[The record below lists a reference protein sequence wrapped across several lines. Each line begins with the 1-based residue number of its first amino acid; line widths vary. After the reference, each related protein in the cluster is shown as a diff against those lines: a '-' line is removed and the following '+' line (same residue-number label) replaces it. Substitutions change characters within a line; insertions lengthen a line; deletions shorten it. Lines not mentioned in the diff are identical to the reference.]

1 LNETLII
8 IPQIQLLNHSGH
20 RQMNES
26 NTIDSAGQQ
35 RMQGYLEKIA
45 AGPRMSKDLTEEEA
59 EDALSL
65 ILHGSVSPVRSGVF
79 LIAARMKLET
89 VPEILGYWR
98 ALDKTTVRHT
108 LPFDRLLQVADPF
121 DGFNRLP
128 YFGFYTLPVISAL
141 GLPVYGH
148 SSGPQPPKRGT
159 TFEKL
164 LRDHYGV
171 GNTRYEDRLALLQKF
186 GFGFLSTEHCNPA
199 LHGLDPLRVEIV
211 KRPIL
216 ATLEKMLMPVSVKTG
231 GNFLASGYFHK
242 GYEVAMMQVAK
253 ISAFD
258 TTIVGNGA
266 EGTTL
271 YGVHK
276 SARIWTQSG
285 NKEPGERKIDIQ
297 ALLDEKTAGTITE
310 TYENFKNQPY
320 DLAQLA
326 EWGESALANGTGPAA
341 PLIACQAATL
351 GHLFGLFA
359 DAQECYNAALEIL
372 QKGKC
377 KENLTAYIDE
387 LKV

>member
-1 LNETLII
+1 
-8 IPQIQLLNHSGH
+8 
-20 RQMNES
+20 MNES
-26 NTIDSAGQQ
+26 SAINSDGEL
-35 RMQGYLEKIA
+35 RMKSYLEKIA

-65 ILHGSVSPVRSGVF
+65 ILHGSVSQVRRGVF

-108 LPFDRLLQVADPF
+108 LPFDRILQVTDPF

-128 YFGFYTLPVISAL
+128 YFGFYTLPVIAAL

-148 SSGPQPPKRGT
+148 SSEPQPPKLGT

-164 LRDHYGV
+164 LRNHYGV
-171 GNTRYEDRLALLQKF
+171 GNTSYENRLALLQKF
-186 GFGFLSTEHCNPA
+186 GFGFLSTEHCNPP
-199 LHGLDPLRVEIV
+199 LHSLDPLRLEIV

-216 ATLEKMLMPVSVKTG
+216 ATLEKMLMPVRVKTG

-253 ISAFD
+253 ISSFD
-258 TTIVGNGA
+258 ITIVGNGA

-276 SARIWTQSG
+276 SARIWIESG
-285 NKEPGERKIDIQ
+285 DENPVERKVDIQ
-297 ALLDEKTAGTITE
+297 SLFDAETSGTIAS
-310 TYENFKNQPY
+310 TYENFKNQAY

-326 EWGESALANGTGPAA
+326 KWGESALADGTGPAA
-341 PLIACQAATL
+341 PLIACQSAML
-351 GHLFGLFA
+351 CHLFGLFPN
-359 DAQECYNAALEIL
+359 AQDGYTAAFEIL
-372 QKGKC
+372 RQGKC
-377 KENLTAYIDE
+377 QNSLMTYINE
-387 LKV
+387 LKE

>member
-1 LNETLII
+1 
-8 IPQIQLLNHSGH
+8 
-20 RQMNES
+20 MNES
-26 NTIDSAGQQ
+26 NPINSDGEL
-35 RMQGYLEKIA
+35 RMKSYLGKIA
-45 AGPRMSKDLTEEEA
+45 AGPKMSKDLTEEEA

-65 ILHGSVSPVRSGVF
+65 ILQGSVSPVRTGVF

-98 ALDKTTVRHT
+98 ALDKTTVRHS

-128 YFGFYTLPVISAL
+128 YFGFYSLPVIAAL

-148 SSGPQPPKRGT
+148 SSGPQPPKLGT

-171 GNTRYEDRLALLQKF
+171 GNSSYANRLELLQKF

-199 LHGLDPLRVEIV
+199 LHRLDPLRLEIV

-231 GNFLASGYFHK
+231 GNFLATGYFHK
-242 GYEVAMMQVAK
+242 GYELAMMQVAK
-253 ISAFD
+253 ISSFD
-258 TTIVGNGA
+258 RSIVGNGM

-276 SARIWTQSG
+276 AARIWIESG
-285 NKEPGERKIDIQ
+285 ENDAEEQKFDLRTLFDAE
-297 ALLDEKTAGTITE
+297 TAGMIAS
-310 TYENFKNQPY
+310 TYENLKNQPY

-326 EWGESALANGTGPAA
+326 KWGESALADGTGPAA
-341 PLIACQAATL
+341 PLIACQCATL
-351 GHLFGLFA
+351 CHLFGLYA
-359 DAQECYNAALEIL
+359 NAQDGYNAAIEIL
-372 QKGKC
+372 RQGKC
-377 KENLTAYIDE
+377 QNNLMAYINE
-387 LKV
+387 LKE